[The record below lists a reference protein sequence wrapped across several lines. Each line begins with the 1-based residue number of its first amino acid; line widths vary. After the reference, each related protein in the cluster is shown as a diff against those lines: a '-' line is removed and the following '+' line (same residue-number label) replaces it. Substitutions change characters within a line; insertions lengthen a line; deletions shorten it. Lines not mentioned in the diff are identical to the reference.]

1 MAMIVEIVTKSGRI
15 MEVHSFQKNHIT
27 VGRGYSN
34 DMILQDPY
42 VEAEHLEVIF
52 DAEQQQFMVRD
63 LNSLNG
69 SVMLKPHKRLHA
81 DDCVAIAS
89 GQRVTVGK
97 TTLRFL
103 DKKHLAQPTLPL
115 SGMEPFYTILS
126 QWWVTVAAVLCCAG
140 MTLLGAYQKDPFSKK
155 ILEELN
161 LVVMITIAA
170 ICYSGLWMLL
180 ARLQRSEGRLLLNMN
195 LFLLLMVIDGGLQLL
210 VPAYDFNLGWLVS
223 VTYFTLV
230 VSFSMVA
237 IMVYISTTQSTH
249 LPRWSALSIAA
260 VLGFLVIMSDVFQ
273 LLFPAEFSPAPPYN
287 MTLVPPAQ
295 QLRSGIEESDFLML
309 IDKVY
314 VNAEV
319 PLQE

>member
-1 MAMIVEIVTKSGRI
+1 MIVEIVTKSGRV
-15 MEVHSFQKNHIT
+15 MEVHAFQKNHIT
-27 VGRGYSN
+27 IGRAYSN

-42 VEAEHLEVIF
+42 MEAEHLDVNF
-52 DAEQQQFMVRD
+52 DEDQRQFVVRD

-69 SVMLKPHKRLHA
+69 SALQKPHQKLNA
-81 DDCVAIAS
+81 DDRVWIPS
-89 GQRVTVGK
+89 GQQVTVGK

-103 DKKHLAQPTLPL
+103 DKKHAAHPALPL
-115 SGMEPFYTILS
+115 SAMEPFYTLLS
-126 QWWVTVAAVLCCAG
+126 RWWVTVAAVLCCVG
-140 MTLLGAYQKDPFSKK
+140 MTLLSAYQKDPFSKTV
-155 ILEELN
+155 LEELN

-170 ICYSGLWMLL
+170 IFYSGLWMLL

-230 VSFSMVA
+230 ISFLLVA
-237 IMVYISTTQSTH
+237 AMIYISTTQSTH
-249 LPRWSALSIAA
+249 LPRWSALSIAG

-273 LLFPAEFSPAPPYN
+273 LLFPAEFSVAPPYN

-295 QLRSGIEESDFLML
+295 QWRRGIDESAFLTL
-309 IDKVY
+309 IEQVY
-314 VNAEV
+314 VTSEV
-319 PLQE
+319 PPEG